1 MEKSIPAQLSMFGP
15 TISADS
21 ASGIFSL
28 ELASGPTLSAASAGQ
43 TTGRLPAEVARALR
57 SPPLAKN
64 SHALDARRE
73 HSFRMLDELASSYAA
88 HAAMNGLPTSATYG
102 RKCGE
107 SSAIFDRQSS
117 LENRLRALTANIG
130 SRLFELRWKSLDML
144 FGQPICR
151 LRGSA
156 RRTFGNDY
164 GSWPTTTAVDG
175 YMGDKPAR
183 PWDTGKP
190 LPQIAALAH
199 WPTTAA
205 RDWFPA
211 HTPEYIAKQKAN
223 GHGMSNLN
231 DSVMLTGW
239 NTPRATDGSNG
250 GPNQAGGA
258 LSADAALTVAPWA
271 TPSAR
276 DWKDSPGMATTAV
289 NPDGS
294 ERTRL
299 DQLPRQASLTASGPT
314 PNGSLAATEK
324 RGQLNPAF
332 SLWLM
337 ALPSEWALAAPSKA
351 SRASAYS
358 KARVTRSSR
367 KRP

>member
-15 TISADS
+15 TTSADS
-21 ASGIFSL
+21 ANGIFSP
-28 ELASGPTLSAASAGQ
+28 ELASGPTRLAGLAGQ
-43 TTGRLPAEVARALR
+43 TTDRLPAEVARVRR
-57 SPPLAKN
+57 SPPRAKN
-64 SHALDARRE
+64 NHALDARRE
-73 HSFRMLDELASSYAA
+73 YSFRMLDELASSYAA
-88 HAAMNGLPTSATYG
+88 HAATNGLPTSATYG

-117 LENRLRALTANIG
+117 LENKLRALTANIG

-156 RRTFGNDY
+156 RRTFDNGY

-175 YMGDKPAR
+175 HRGDKPAR

-190 LPQIAALAH
+190 LPQIAALVH
-199 WPTTAA
+199 WPTT
-205 RDWFPA
+205 
-211 HTPEYIAKQKAN
+211 KASDGSGGRTTKTKGGGN
-223 GHGMSNLN
+223 SHL
-231 DSVMLTGW
+231 DITVRLTGW
-239 NTPRATDGSNG
+239 GTPRVTTNG
-250 GPNQAGGA
+250 GNGNA
-258 LSADAALTVAPWA
+258 SRAARARLEDQVQLTVSPWA

-299 DQLPRQASLTASGPT
+299 DQLPRQASLTASGPM

-324 RGQLNPAF
+324 RGQLSPAF

-337 ALPSEWALAAPSKA
+337 ALPSDWALAAPSKA
-351 SRASAYS
+351 SRVSACS
-358 KARVTRSSR
+358 KARATRSSR
-367 KRP
+367 KRPSRS

>member
-15 TISADS
+15 TTSADS
-21 ASGIFSL
+21 ANGIFSP
-28 ELASGPTLSAASAGQ
+28 ELASGPTRLAGLAGQ
-43 TTGRLPAEVARALR
+43 TTDRLPAEVARVRR
-57 SPPLAKN
+57 SPPRAKN
-64 SHALDARRE
+64 NHALDARRE
-73 HSFRMLDELASSYAA
+73 YSFRMLDELASSYAA
-88 HAAMNGLPTSATYG
+88 HAATNGLPTSATYG

-117 LENRLRALTANIG
+117 LENKLRALTANIG

-156 RRTFGNDY
+156 RRTFDNGCGSWPTPMTGTPAQKGYNEAGNTDSSRKTVALA
-164 GSWPTTTAVDG
+164 SWPTTTAVDG
-175 YMGDKPAR
+175 HRGDKPAR
-183 PWDTGKP
+183 PWDTGEP
-190 LPQIAALAH
+190 LPQIAALVH
-199 WPTTAA
+199 CPTV
-205 RDWFPA
+205 RL
-211 HTPEYIAKQKAN
+211 
-223 GHGMSNLN
+223 S
-231 DSVMLTGW
+231 GW

-258 LSADAALTVAPWA
+258 LSADAALTVSPWA

-294 ERTRL
+294 ERKRL

-337 ALPSEWALAAPSKA
+337 ALPSD
-351 SRASAYS
+351 
-358 KARVTRSSR
+358 
-367 KRP
+367 